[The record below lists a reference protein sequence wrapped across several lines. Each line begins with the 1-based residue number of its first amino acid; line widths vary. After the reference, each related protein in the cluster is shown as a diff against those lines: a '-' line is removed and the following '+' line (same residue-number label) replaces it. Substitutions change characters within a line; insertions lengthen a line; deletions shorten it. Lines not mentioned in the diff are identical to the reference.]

1 MRLNEF
7 TEQPVEEGY
16 YDLNDDGMQPIDLST
31 NPSFKELVTRYTQL
45 VYQGHTSETDPEE
58 DQEHDDIEQYVA
70 QHFGEKGSA
79 HLQKAA
85 EVSYWGRDD
94 KPYGRDSRS
103 SNLGRPNQP
112 GGNFRTTKAGKMHGQ
127 DAKIMKAKVADRL
140 GRHPEPNLPESVEQG
155 DLYAMALQRY
165 PHLKQVDQETVITAL
180 NNAYEDYLMHYG
192 YEGIGPD
199 EESSMIDHAVKEL
212 KPGVTEGSDIDADI
226 ENLKYAIRFETPR
239 SVPGEDHRAQYAR
252 HAEKIAGY
260 KAELKKLVAQ
270 KKQQGVTEGN
280 YDDNRTGFS
289 RGPRDDERHDLDVP
303 RPTIYALKIN
313 GKIWQKDGNV
323 VTFFTRERALAARNS
338 ILNKR
343 PELEVGLV
351 QRQD

>member
-16 YDLNDDGMQPIDLST
+16 YDLPNQDDLPGMYPIDFSS
-31 NPSFKELVTRYTQL
+31 NPSFKDIIDRYIQL
-45 VYQGHTSETDPEE
+45 VYQGHTSETSPEE
-58 DQEHDDIEQYVA
+58 DQEHDEIEQYVA
-70 QHFGEKGSA
+70 QRFGEKGSA

-94 KPYGRDSRS
+94 GHGSGHIRS

-112 GGNFRTTKAGKMHGQ
+112 GGNFRTTRAGKMHGQ
-127 DAKIMKAKVADRL
+127 DAKVMKAKVADRL
-140 GRHPEPNLPESVEQG
+140 GRHPEPSLPEGVEEAG
-155 DLYAMALQRY
+155 IPFRG
-165 PHLKQVDQETVITAL
+165 TAG
-180 NNAYEDYLMHYG
+180 A
-192 YEGIGPD
+192 
-199 EESSMIDHAVKEL
+199 
-212 KPGVTEGSDIDADI
+212 
-226 ENLKYAIRFETPR
+226 F
-239 SVPGEDHRAQYAR
+239 
-252 HAEKIAGY
+252 
-260 KAELKKLVAQ
+260 
-270 KKQQGVTEGN
+270 
-280 YDDNRTGFS
+280 NRG
-289 RGPRDDERHDLDVP
+289 DDERHDLDVP

-323 VTFFTRERALAARNS
+323 VTFFTKERALAARNS